1 MYDENETHREEL
13 AQRYKSGA
21 NWFYWIAGLTLVT
34 SFLSFTGADWRFLI
48 SLGTTQVIDALAA
61 EFSDEGSGAPKIIAM
76 VLDVILT
83 GVFVVFGVLA
93 NKKLLWAY
101 ILGMAVFVLDGLVS
115 LVVQDWIGAIAHVV
129 VLVFMVPG
137 FLAGRELVDLEARMA
152 RAEARA
158 EAQATVTST

>member
-1 MYDENETHREEL
+1 MQEFANPQYQEL

-34 SFLSFTGADWRFLI
+34 SIISFGGGEWRFLI

-61 EFSDEGSGAPKIIAM
+61 TFSAELGGAPKIIAM
-76 VLDVILT
+76 VLDVILA

-101 ILGMAVFVLDGLVS
+101 ILGMVVFVLDGLVS
-115 LVVQDWIGAIAHVV
+115 LLVQDLIGVIAHVV
-129 VLVFMVPG
+129 VLIFMVPG
-137 FLAGRELVDLEARMA
+137 FLAGRKLVEIEQLTA
-152 RAEARA
+152 
-158 EAQATVTST
+158 AQAPTSI

>member
-1 MYDENETHREEL
+1 MYDENETRREEL
-13 AQRYKSGA
+13 TQRYKSGA

-34 SFLSFTGADWRFLI
+34 SFLSFSGTDWRFLI

-61 EFSDEGSGAPKIIAM
+61 ELSDEGGGAPKIIAI
-76 VLDVILT
+76 VLDVILA

-101 ILGMAVFVLDGLVS
+101 ILGMTIFVLDGVVS
-115 LVVQDWIGAIAHVV
+115 LVVEDWIGAFAHVV

-137 FLAGRELVDLEARMA
+137 FLAGRELVDLEERMA
-152 RAEARA
+152 RAES
-158 EAQATVTST
+158 QATTSI